1 MKVPAVVRRNLAW
14 LTGGEV
20 AIKGGLLLAGIV
32 IARGGGPEA
41 MGVFTV
47 AFGAALVAAQMLAA
61 GQPEVVIRE
70 VAQSGPGMM
79 VPLVRAAQRVQ
90 RRMAPWAA
98 PLLLVG
104 AVALAWRTPGLG
116 WALLAFVPYAA
127 LRARLVVL
135 TAAFK
140 GRDRMEVE
148 VAARGLELVVALALL
163 GGAVLVGMP
172 AWAPGVAFS
181 VGAALG
187 VASVG
192 RQLGRGGEVGE
203 AQAANENVLLREGL
217 PFLGLAVATQ
227 LLMRVE
233 SFIQAGLGV
242 PVAEVG
248 QYGVAHAAVWSL
260 LAISQLLA
268 LAGYPSVSRAWGEG
282 RLRPRHA
289 LALAAAGGAMGAV
302 LAGALFLL
310 RTPLVLGVFGGA
322 YGAAAGLTG
331 VLAWLLPGAS
341 AAMLMG
347 VILAGTG
354 RQAWSLASQVALV
367 TGVVVGNLLA
377 VPRWGVVGSAA
388 VAVVAHSVAGVVV
401 TCLGVAAV
409 ARPHGIPG
417 DQRV

>member
-1 MKVPAVVRRNLAW
+1 MNVPTAVRRNLAW
-14 LTGGEV
+14 LAGGEV

-32 IARGGGPEA
+32 IARRGGPEA

-70 VAQSGPGMM
+70 VARAGPAAM

-90 RRMAPWAA
+90 RRVAPWAA
-98 PLLLVG
+98 PLLLAG
-104 AVALAWRTPGLG
+104 AAALAWRTPGLG
-116 WALLAFVPYAA
+116 WALLAFLPYAA

-172 AWAPGVAFS
+172 AWAPGVAFT

-187 VASVG
+187 VARVG
-192 RQLGRGGEVGE
+192 RQLGRGES
-203 AQAANENVLLREGL
+203 QAPRVDEDALLREGL

-233 SFIQAGLGV
+233 SLIQAGLGV

-260 LAISQLLA
+260 VALSQLLA
-268 LAGYPSVSRAWGEG
+268 LACYPSVSRAWGEG
-282 RLRPRHA
+282 WLRPGHA
-289 LALAAAGGAMGAV
+289 LALAAAGGMMGAV

-310 RTPLVLGVFGGA
+310 RAPLVLGVFGGA

-347 VILAGTG
+347 VILAATG

-388 VAVVAHSVAGVVV
+388 VAVVAHSAAGVMV
-401 TCLGVAAV
+401 TCLGAVAA
-409 ARPHGIPG
+409 ARSRPTTG
-417 DQRV
+417 DQRA